1 MAARNRKG
9 DGTSRILDKAKQ
21 SIEEGKYYEAHQM
34 YRTVYYRFVSQRRN
48 EEALNLVYT
57 GASLLLTHE
66 QFGSGLDLSLLI
78 IERLNTDKIPVSDDR
93 LGSWCTI
100 HLYYSLV
107 LFSVAS
113 FLMQPQIR
121 LHNCLVFLMTERGL
135 ELSSFEQ
142 LSSGVLVG
150 IRLINMATQG
160 CIN

>member
-66 QFGSGLDLSLLI
+66 QVHVFLRALSL
-78 IERLNTDKIPVSDDR
+78 
-93 LGSWCTI
+93 
-100 HLYYSLV
+100 
-107 LFSVAS
+107 
-113 FLMQPQIR
+113 
-121 LHNCLVFLMTERGL
+121 
-135 ELSSFEQ
+135 
-142 LSSGVLVG
+142 
-150 IRLINMATQG
+150 
-160 CIN
+160 